1 MADAHPTQITTSLS
15 HISHLLV
22 LVSHYLSLRLP
33 AEVTLPHRGY
43 PLPTIFPPAASYM
56 SREVQ
61 FPGTSPTHS
70 SSSSPTAS
78 RSADTRQLPRPR
90 PLFMDRGLPKL
101 AKEEPATY
109 NLLLEGV
116 ALLAW
121 NIAWV
126 CRTQGLNTGSE
137 SWEDVCNMGRNLWQ
151 LLVSPPSQASTL
163 MRVLSSRESS
173 SKSKAAKD
181 TPRATMQRTKSF
193 PILGHYS
200 HGTAHSFLG
209 GAEGTEFMRTWKL
222 PSPVRVTDKLKSTLL
237 GEMTSAEWEL
247 VEEDEWDDEEV
258 NNPLN
263 NNRDGEAG
271 PAPPASQEP
280 FDDASMIATKFI
292 SHEDGVND
300 AHANGQAGDES
311 NTAPRGNSGWTKL
324 KNR

>member
-1 MADAHPTQITTSLS
+1 MADANPTQITTSLS
-15 HISHLLV
+15 HVSHLLV

-43 PLPTIFPPAASYM
+43 PLPTIFPPAASYT
-56 SREVQ
+56 SRDVQ

-78 RSADTRQLPRPR
+78 RSQDPRQLPRPR
-90 PLFMDRGLPKL
+90 PLFMDKGLPKL

-109 NLLLEGV
+109 NLFLEGV
-116 ALLAW
+116 SLLAW
-121 NIAWV
+121 NITWV

-151 LLVSPPSQASTL
+151 LLVSPPTQASTL
-163 MRVLSSRESS
+163 MRVLSSRDTS
-173 SKSKAAKD
+173 SKSKGPKD
-181 TPRATMQRTKSF
+181 PSRGTVQRTKSF

-222 PSPVRVTDKLKSTLL
+222 PSPIKVADKLKSTLL
-237 GEMTSAEWEL
+237 GEMASAEWEL
-247 VEEDEWDDEEV
+247 VEEEEWEDEGV
-258 NNPLN
+258 NNNPLSN
-263 NNRDGEAG
+263 KVGT
-271 PAPPASQEP
+271 PPPPGQP
-280 FDDASMIATKFI
+280 FDDASMIATKVAPQ
-292 SHEDGVND
+292 GGD
-300 AHANGQAGDES
+300 ADVKANGQAGDDS
-311 NTAPRGNSGWTKL
+311 TTPKGNSGWTKL